1 MLEGPSL
8 QTEEGVAVQSEP
20 VHADQLPQ
28 GWARDSPHHVLAE
41 VQQGEGQAGEGVLL
55 HLHDLVTG
63 QVHHLQLLQPR
74 ECSTF
79 AEIREITQSIQIY
92 SGVSIPTRDQPSS
105 HHQTLATSPH
115 LSPLQHIFSE
125 IDNFIFDNAQN
136 YCELKK

>member
-63 QVHHLQLLQPR
+63 RVHHLQLLQPR

-79 AEIREITQSIQIY
+79 AEMWLVGSVE
-92 SGVSIPTRDQPSS
+92 GTR
-105 HHQTLATSPH
+105 
-115 LSPLQHIFSE
+115 F
-125 IDNFIFDNAQN
+125 
-136 YCELKK
+136 